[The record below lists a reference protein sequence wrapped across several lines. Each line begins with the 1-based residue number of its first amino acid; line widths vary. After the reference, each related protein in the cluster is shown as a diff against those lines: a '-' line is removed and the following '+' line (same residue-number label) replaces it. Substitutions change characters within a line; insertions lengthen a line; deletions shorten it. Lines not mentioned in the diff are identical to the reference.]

1 MLRVT
6 LTDVAKE
13 AGVHHSTVSR
23 ALRNHPGIPATTRD
37 RIRRIAEEI
46 GYIPDP
52 NLSALA
58 SYKNRKRKP
67 GFLSNLAWITNFPM
81 EDGWTEN
88 PHFLSYFNGAK
99 KRAAELGFAIE
110 IFWLA
115 GSIQAGKSPANILR
129 ARGIRGLL
137 ICPQPSPDSN
147 LEIDLNDFS
156 AVSFGYTLANPRLH
170 NVALDH
176 FRSTQMLT
184 RKLAQ
189 LGYRRPKLLLSKGSD
204 ARVNFSWS
212 AGYQSATRE
221 LSLPFHEATYLDSNE
236 PKQFIK
242 SILKD
247 APDVILATRG
257 WAIQAMRILTEAG
270 QKVPDDI
277 AIAAV
282 NANALD
288 AGLGGVIELGELVG
302 SHGID
307 MISAMIQ
314 RGERGVPSHVKHM
327 TTDGEFYL
335 GKTLKNK

>member
-1 MLRVT
+1 MDRPT
-6 LTDVAKE
+6 LTDVARV

-23 ALRNHPGIPATTRD
+23 ALRNHPGIPESTRT
-37 RIRRIAEEI
+37 RIQAIAKNI
-46 GYIPDP
+46 GYVPDP

-58 SYKNRKRKP
+58 FYKNQRRKS
-67 GFLSNLAWITNFPM
+67 GFLSNLAWITNFPK

-88 PHFLSYFNGAK
+88 PHFLAYFHGAK
-99 KRAAELGFAIE
+99 KKAAELGFALE

-115 GSIQAGKSPANILR
+115 GSIQSGKSPMNILR

-137 ICPQPSPDSN
+137 FCPQPSPDLN
-147 LEIDLNDFS
+147 IEMDLQDFS

-176 FRSTQMLT
+176 FRSIQMLT
-184 RKLAQ
+184 RKLVQ
-189 LGYRRPKLLLSKGSD
+189 LGYRRPKLLLSKASD

-212 AGYQSATRE
+212 AGYQSAARE

-247 APDVILATRG
+247 EPDVVLATRG
-257 WAIQAMRILTEAG
+257 WAIQAMRILIETG
-270 QKVPDDI
+270 HKVPDDI
-277 AIAAV
+277 GIAAV
-282 NANALD
+282 NANAID

-327 TTDGEFYL
+327 ATDGEFYL

>member
-1 MLRVT
+1 MNRPT
-6 LTDVAKE
+6 LTDVARV

-23 ALRNHPGIPATTRD
+23 ALRNHPGIPESTRT
-37 RIRRIAEEI
+37 RIQTIAKNI

-58 SYKNRKRKP
+58 SYKNQRRKP
-67 GFLSNLAWITNFPM
+67 GFLSNLAWITNFPK

-88 PHFLSYFNGAK
+88 PHFLAYFHGAK
-99 KRAAELGFAIE
+99 KRAAELGFALE

-115 GSIQAGKSPANILR
+115 GSVQSGKSPMTILR

-137 ICPQPSPDSN
+137 FCPQPSPDLN
-147 LEIDLNDFS
+147 IEMDLQDFS
-156 AVSFGYTLANPRLH
+156 AISFGYTLANPRLH

-176 FRSTQMLT
+176 FRSIQMLT
-184 RKLAQ
+184 RKLVQ
-189 LGYRRPKLLLSKGSD
+189 LGYRRPKLLLSKVSD

-212 AGYQSATRE
+212 AGYQTAARE
-221 LSLPFHEATYLDSNE
+221 LPLPFHEATYLDTNE
-236 PKQFIK
+236 PKEFIK

-247 APDVILATRG
+247 EPDVVLATRG

-270 QKVPDDI
+270 YKVPDDI
-277 AIAAV
+277 GIAAV
-282 NANALD
+282 NANAID

-327 TTDGEFYL
+327 STDGEFYL